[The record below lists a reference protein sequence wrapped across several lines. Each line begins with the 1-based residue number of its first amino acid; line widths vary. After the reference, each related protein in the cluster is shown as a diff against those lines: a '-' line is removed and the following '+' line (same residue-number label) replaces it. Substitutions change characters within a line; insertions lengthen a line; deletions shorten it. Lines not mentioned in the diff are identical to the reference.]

1 MAPDERSCAVLR
13 FAADEAAPPE
23 TLHVLRMQRLR
34 LRRAAQG
41 CLRPIAEEEDFAGSS
56 NEHDDNVLARSH
68 SAHSISAAVDLAHA
82 QCRRR

>member
-23 TLHVLRMQRLR
+23 TLHLVLMQRLR

-41 CLRPIAEEEDFAGSS
+41 WLRPIAEEEDFAGSS
-56 NEHDDNVLARSH
+56 NEHDDNVLARSP
-68 SAHSISAAVDLAHA
+68 SAHSSSATVHLG
-82 QCRRR
+82 QCRRG